1 VDNLEHELLA
11 GEEAVGHELARA
23 EGHRRGGLRVCHGC
37 GRPAAGCG
45 GGSGG
50 GAGGRR
56 EAALEEMGVCVERVI
71 CSGALGPFC
80 FALRAANGT
89 KRRPSFEISDQVAR
103 FFRCYGKAHIYSH
116 ISVQLH
122 G

>member
-1 VDNLEHELLA
+1 MDNLEHELLA

-37 GRPAAGCG
+37 GGG
-45 GGSGG
+45 SGGSGG

-89 KRRPSFEISDQVAR
+89 KRRPSFGRSARAR
-103 FFRCYGKAHIYSH
+103 FCRILT
-116 ISVQLH
+116 Q
-122 G
+122 

>member
-1 VDNLEHELLA
+1 MDNLEHELLA

-37 GRPAAGCG
+37 GGG
-45 GGSGG
+45 SGGSGG

-56 EAALEEMGVCVERVI
+56 EAAQEMGACVERVI
-71 CSGALGPFC
+71 CSGTLGPFC